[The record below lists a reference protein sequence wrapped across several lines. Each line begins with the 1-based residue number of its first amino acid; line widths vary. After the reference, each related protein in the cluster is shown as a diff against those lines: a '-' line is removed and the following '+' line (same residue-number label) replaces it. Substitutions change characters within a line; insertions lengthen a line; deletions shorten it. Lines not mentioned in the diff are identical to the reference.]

1 MIIRY
6 TEWLLR
12 WKYAVVAA
20 TITLVVI
27 LAAGAGRLHFTNDY
41 RVFFS
46 KENPQL
52 VAFESLQNTYT
63 KNDNVMFVITPK
75 DGKVFTPETLTA
87 VRDITKES
95 WQIPYSIRV
104 DSVTNFQHTRAEDDD
119 LIVGDLVADPKTL
132 GNGDL
137 EQIKTIALN
146 EPMLINRL
154 ISKDAAYTGVNVV
167 IQLPGVD
174 QMKENP
180 EVVKF
185 VRKMRDDMLQK
196 YPNIEIRL
204 VGIAMLNNAFPE
216 ASQRDGKT
224 LVPLAF
230 IAIIIMVYMLLRGVS
245 GTLATAIVVLFSI
258 VSAMGI
264 TGWLGIKL
272 TPPSASAPI
281 IILTLAVANAV
292 HILVAVVHEMHKG
305 YSKYDAIKESV
316 RVNMKPIFLT
326 NLTTVIGFLSM
337 NTSDAPPFRDLGN
350 ISAIGI
356 AVSCLYSLTFL
367 PAVMAILPIHSRHIV
382 VGTAP
387 MNKLAEWIIAKR
399 KLLLVVVLS
408 ISAVLICMIPLNK
421 LDDVFVNY
429 FDKSVDFRVDTD
441 YATAHLTGTYNIDY
455 SLDSGAPQNV
465 SNPVFLKKVEAFA
478 NWYRQQPEV
487 VHVNVITDTFKRLN
501 KNMHSDDPAWYA
513 LPENNKLAAQ
523 YLLLYEMSLPYGLDL
538 NNQIDVAKRHTRM
551 SVILTT
557 ISSSEILALE
567 DRAQQWMK
575 QNAPEMATEGTSP
588 AVMFSHIGMRNI
600 VSMLSGTGIA
610 LLTIT
615 LVLIIS
621 LRSIKYGLI
630 TLIPNMLPAAVAF
643 GIWGLVDGEVGLA
656 LSIVT
661 AMTLGIVDDDTV
673 HFISNYLRARQEKKL
688 GSADAVR
695 YAFRH
700 VGVAIWVTSA
710 VLIAGFLI
718 LSLSAFELNASMGI
732 MTGMVIAIAMVLE
745 FFLLPPLL
753 MKFDHDAP
761 AAHKES
767 HA

>member
-6 TEWLLR
+6 TEWLLK

-46 KENPQL
+46 PENPQL
-52 VAFESLQNTYT
+52 LAFENLQNTYT

-119 LIVGDLVADPKTL
+119 LIVGDLVADPQTL
-132 GNGDL
+132 SNDDL

-154 ISKDAAYTGVNVV
+154 ISKDVAYTGVNVV

-180 EVVKF
+180 EVVEF

-216 ASQRDGKT
+216 ASQRDGKM

-230 IAIIIMVYMLLRGVS
+230 IAIIIMVFLLLRGVS
-245 GTLATAIVVLFSI
+245 STLATVIVVLFSI

-292 HILVAVVHEMHKG
+292 HILVAMVHEMHKG
-305 YSKYDAIKESV
+305 SSKHDAIKESV
-316 RVNMKPIFLT
+316 RVNIKPIFLT
-326 NLTTVIGFLSM
+326 NLTTIIGFLSM

-356 AVSCLYSLTFL
+356 AMSCLYSLTFL

-399 KLLLVVVLS
+399 KILLPVIFS
-408 ISAVLICMIPLNK
+408 ISAVLIFMIPLNK
-421 LDDVFVNY
+421 LDDVFINY
-429 FDKSVDFRVDTD
+429 FDESVDFRVDTD

-478 NWYRQQPEV
+478 SWYRQQPEV
-487 VHVNVITDTFKRLN
+487 IHVNVITDTFKRLN
-501 KNMHSDDPAWYA
+501 KNMHGDDPAWYT

-575 QNAPEMATEGTSP
+575 QNTPEMAAEGTSP
-588 AVMFSHIGMRNI
+588 AIMFSHIGMRNI
-600 VSMLSGTGIA
+600 VSMFSGTGIA

-688 GSADAVR
+688 SSADAVR

>member
-1 MIIRY
+1 MIVRY
-6 TEWLLR
+6 TEWLLK
-12 WKYAVVAA
+12 WKYLVVAVS
-20 TITLVVI
+20 ILVMLL
-27 LAAGAGRLHFTNDY
+27 LAAGVTRLAFTNDY

-46 KENPQL
+46 EENPQL
-52 VAFESLQNTYT
+52 LAFENLQNTYT

-75 DGKVFTPETLTA
+75 DGKVFSAETLTA
-87 VRDITKES
+87 VRDITKQS

-104 DSVTNFQHTRAEDDD
+104 DSVTNFQHTRAEQDD
-119 LIVGDLVADPKTL
+119 LIVGDLVPDPQTL
-132 GNGDL
+132 SSDDL
-137 EQIKTIALN
+137 AVIKNIALN

-154 ISKDAAYTGVNVV
+154 ISNDAAYTGVNVV

-174 QMKENP
+174 QMRENP
-180 EVVKF
+180 EVIVV

-204 VGIAMLNNAFPE
+204 VGIAMMNNAFPE
-216 ASQRDGKT
+216 ASMRDGET

-230 IAIIIMVYMLLRGVS
+230 VATLIMVFLLLRGFS
-245 GTLATAIVVLFSI
+245 GTVATMIVVLFSI
-258 VSAMGI
+258 ISAMGV

-281 IILTLAVANAV
+281 IILTLAVANAI

-305 YSKYDAIKESV
+305 HSKYAAIKESV

-350 ISAIGI
+350 ISAMGI
-356 AVSCLYSLTFL
+356 TASFFYSVTFL
-367 PAVMAILPIHSRHIV
+367 PALMAILPIHSRHIV
-382 VGTAP
+382 VGTSP
-387 MNKLAEWIIAKR
+387 MYKLADWIIAKR
-399 KLLLVVVLS
+399 KMLLPVVL
-408 ISAVLICMIPLNK
+408 LICLIFISMIPLNK
-421 LDDVFVNY
+421 INDVFVNY
-429 FDKSVDFRVDTD
+429 FDESVDFRVDTD

-465 SNPVFLKKVEAFA
+465 SDPVFLQQVEAFA
-478 NWYRQQPEV
+478 NWYRQQPEAM
-487 VHVNVITDTFKRLN
+487 HVNVITDTFKRLN
-501 KNMHSDDPAWYA
+501 KSMHGDDPAWYT

-523 YLLLYEMSLPYGLDL
+523 YLLLYELSLPYGLDL
-538 NNQIDVAKRHTRM
+538 NNQIDVAKRHTRV
-551 SVILTT
+551 SVILKT

-567 DRAQQWMK
+567 QRAQEWMIS
-575 QNAPEMATEGTSP
+575 NAPGMRTEGTSP
-588 AVMFSHIGMRNI
+588 AIMFSHIGMRNI
-600 VSMLSGTGIA
+600 VSMLSGTAIA
-610 LLTIT
+610 LVTIT

-673 HFISNYLRARQEKKL
+673 HFISNYLRARKEKGL
-688 GSADAVR
+688 SSAEAVH

-732 MTGMVIAIAMVLE
+732 MTGMIIAIAMILE
-745 FFLLPPLL
+745 FFLLSPML
-753 MKFDHDAP
+753 MLFDQDKP
-761 AAHKES
+761 ANQQES
-767 HA
+767 HP

>member
-6 TEWLLR
+6 AEWLIK
-12 WKYAVVAA
+12 WKYAVVIA
-20 TITLVVI
+20 TLIVI
-27 LAAGAGRLHFTNDY
+27 VALAAGMGRLHFTNDY

-46 KENPQL
+46 EENPQL
-52 VAFESLQNTYT
+52 LAFESLQNTYT

-75 DGKVFTPETLTA
+75 NGQVFSPETLTA
-87 VRDITKES
+87 VRDITKQS
-95 WQIPYSIRV
+95 WQLPYSIRV
-104 DSVTNFQHTRAEDDD
+104 DSVTNFQHTRAEADD
-119 LIVGDLVADPKTL
+119 LVVADLVSDPETL
-132 GNGDL
+132 SPEDL
-137 EQIKTIALN
+137 AYIKDVALH
-146 EPMLINRL
+146 EPMLVDRL

-180 EVVKF
+180 EVVAAA
-185 VRKMRDDMLQK
+185 RKIREEMLQK
-196 YPNIEIRL
+196 YPDIEIRL
-204 VGIAMLNNAFPE
+204 VGLAMLNNAFPE
-216 ASQRDGKT
+216 ASMKDGAT

-230 IAIIIMVYMLLRGVS
+230 LATIVMVYLLLRGFS
-245 GTLATAIVVLFSI
+245 GTVATALIVLFSI
-258 VSAMGI
+258 ISAMGI

-292 HILVAVVHEMHKG
+292 HILVAVMHEMHKG
-305 YSKYDAIKESV
+305 LSKYEAIKESV
-316 RVNMKPIFLT
+316 RVNIKPIFLT

-350 ISAIGI
+350 IAAIGI
-356 AVSCLYSLTFL
+356 TASFFYSITFL
-367 PAVMAILPIHSRHIV
+367 PALLAILPIHSRRIV
-382 VGTAP
+382 VGTKP
-387 MNKLAEWIIAKR
+387 MQTLAEWIIAKR
-399 KLLLVVVLS
+399 KILLPVVL
-408 ISAVLICMIPLNK
+408 LICFIFISMIPLNK
-421 LDDVFVNY
+421 MNDVFVNY
-429 FDKSVDFRVDTD
+429 FDESVEYRVDTD

-455 SLDSGAPQNV
+455 SLDSGAAENV
-465 SNPVFLKKVEAFA
+465 SDPAFLQQVESFA
-478 NWYRQQPEV
+478 IWYRQQPEV
-487 VHVNVITDTFKRLN
+487 IHVNVITDTFKRLN
-501 KNMHSDDPAWYA
+501 KNMHGDDAAWYK

-551 SVILTT
+551 SVILKT
-557 ISSSEILALE
+557 ISSTEILALE
-567 DRAQQWMK
+567 QRAQDWMLK
-575 QNAPEMATEGTSP
+575 NAPGMQTEGTSP

-600 VSMLSGTGIA
+600 VSMLSGTAIA
-610 LLTIT
+610 LVTIT

-630 TLIPNMLPAAVAF
+630 TLIPNMLPAVVAF

-673 HFISNYLRARQEKKL
+673 HFISNYLRARQEKNM
-688 GSADAVR
+688 SSIDSVR

-710 VLIAGFLI
+710 VLIVGFLI
-718 LSLSAFELNASMGI
+718 LSLSAFELNASMGV
-732 MTGMVIAIAMVLE
+732 MTGMIIAIAMILE
-745 FFLLPPLL
+745 FFLLSPLL
-753 MKFDHDAP
+753 ILFDQDKSANQ
-761 AAHKES
+761 KES

>member
-6 TEWLLR
+6 TEWLLK

-20 TITLVVI
+20 TVMLTIL
-27 LAAGAGRLHFTNDY
+27 LAAGVTRLHFTNDY

-52 VAFESLQNTYT
+52 LAFENLQNTYT
-63 KNDNVMFVITPK
+63 KNDNVLFVITPK
-75 DGKVFTPETLTA
+75 DHNVFTPETLTA
-87 VRDITKES
+87 VRDITKQS

-104 DSVTNFQHTRAEDDD
+104 DSITNFQHTSADEDD
-119 LIVGDLVADPKTL
+119 LIVDDLVPNPETL
-132 GNGDL
+132 SEEDL
-137 EQIKTIALN
+137 QYIKEVALT

-174 QMKENP
+174 QLKENP
-180 EVVKF
+180 QVVSF
-185 VRKMRDDMLQK
+185 ARKMRDDMLQK

-204 VGIAMLNNAFPE
+204 VGVAMMNNAFPE
-216 ASQRDGKT
+216 ASMRDGQT

-230 IAIIIMVYMLLRGVS
+230 LATIIMVYLLLRGFS
-245 GTLATAIVVLFSI
+245 GTVATVIVVFFSI

-305 YSKYDAIKESV
+305 HSKYESIKESV
-316 RVNMKPIFLT
+316 RVNMMPIFLT

-350 ISAIGI
+350 IAAIGI
-356 AVSCLYSLTFL
+356 TASFFYSVTFL
-367 PAVMAILPIHSRHIV
+367 PAIMAILPIHSRHIV

-387 MNKLAEWIIAKR
+387 MHKLADWIIARR
-399 KLLLVVVLS
+399 KMLLPVVL
-408 ISAVLICMIPLNK
+408 LICFIFISMIPLNK
-421 LDDVFVNY
+421 LNDVFVNY
-429 FDKSVDFRVDTD
+429 FDESVDFRVDTD

-465 SNPVFLKKVEAFA
+465 SDPVFLKQVEAFA
-478 NWYRQQPEV
+478 DWYRQQPEA

-501 KNMHSDDPAWYA
+501 KNMHGDDLAWYK

-551 SVILTT
+551 SVILKT

-567 DRAQQWMK
+567 QRAQDWMLK
-575 QNAPEMATEGTSP
+575 NAPGMRTEGTSP
-588 AVMFSHIGMRNI
+588 AIMFSHIGMRNI
-600 VSMLSGTGIA
+600 VSMLSGTAIA
-610 LLTIT
+610 LVTIT
-615 LVLIIS
+615 IVLIIS

-673 HFISNYLRARQEKKL
+673 HFISNYLRGRKEKNL
-688 GSADAVR
+688 SSAEAIH

-732 MTGMVIAIAMVLE
+732 MTGMIIAIAMILE
-745 FFLLPPLL
+745 FFLLSPLL
-753 MKFDHDAP
+753 MLFDEDKP
-761 AAHKES
+761 ANQKES